1 MKKVFLKT
9 YGCQMNVY
17 DSEIMAGLL
26 LVKGYEIAEDMNEAD
41 IILLNTCSI
50 RKKAEDKVY
59 SQLGVLRKLKEKN
72 NGWDGYIFCSGCF
85 KKISKR
91 EMVKIN
97 KRLWCLSCSK
107 KYESCL

>member
-1 MKKVFLKT
+1 MKVYLKT

-50 RKKAEDKVY
+50 RKKANEY
-59 SQLGVLRKLKEKN
+59 NKEIKER
-72 NGWDGYIFCSGCF
+72 GFAFYW
-85 KKISKR
+85 KR
-91 EMVKIN
+91 
-97 KRLWCLSCSK
+97 
-107 KYESCL
+107 